1 MGTLG
6 AAAMATLMI
15 AVVLLTVHA
24 APPTVATDHV
34 VGGSMWSIPLRDD
47 LYLSWSYNTT
57 FYAGDNLGEPLG
69 FSCIAFC
76 NSTLLT
82 PPHPRSVFRFPIG
95 FYDVVQVSR
104 REYEDC
110 TADDPY
116 NINNF
121 RVPPAVVPLDYKG
134 MRYYVCSVGNYC
146 KLGMKFHVTIQP
158 R

>member
-1 MGTLG
+1 
-6 AAAMATLMI
+6 
-15 AVVLLTVHA
+15 
-24 APPTVATDHV
+24 
-34 VGGSMWSIPLRDD
+34 
-47 LYLSWSYNTT
+47 
-57 FYAGDNLGEPLG
+57 
-69 FSCIAFC
+69 
-76 NSTLLT
+76 
-82 PPHPRSVFRFPIG
+82 VFRFPIG

-116 NINNF
+116 SNF

>member
-6 AAAMATLMI
+6 AAAMATLLT
-15 AVVLLTVHA
+15 AVLLTVHV
-24 APPTVATDHV
+24 PPPAVATDHV

-47 LYLSWSYNTT
+47 MYLAWSYNTT
-57 FYAGDNLGEPLG
+57 FYAGDNL
-69 FSCIAFC
+69 
-76 NSTLLT
+76 
-82 PPHPRSVFRFPIG
+82 VFRFPIG

-121 RVPPAVVPLDYKG
+121 RVPPAVVPLDYKS